1 MQTLTHA
8 ESFCIKD
15 RLQQALTMIENRTF
29 SIMANCEDGLFL
41 FLAVVSLMF
50 CEIFHFEK
58 ENIDRWIRCSNS
70 VVRIYRSQLN
80 HHKPQITTDTHH
92 FQLFPNKY
100 WRFQHLFILT
110 EIIEFPNTQ
119 TPAHTHTRTHT
130 RTPILSGR
138 YAAGTF
144 RFIAPRRSIVFLRLV
159 FIWPQSKNKPRT
171 GRWNRSV
178 DRWTWSCQRNWEQN
192 SEFLVM

>member
-1 MQTLTHA
+1 MTKKVLRLQDTRMSVYPTGIFYLFYCHLKNNADIDTCRI
-8 ESFCIKD
+8 FLIKD
-15 RLQQALTMIENRTF
+15 RFQQALTMIENRTF

-100 WRFQHLFILT
+100 WKFQHLFILT

-119 TPAHTHTRTHT
+119 TPAHTHTHTHT
-130 RTPILSGR
+130 HER
-138 YAAGTF
+138 
-144 RFIAPRRSIVFLRLV
+144 RFCPVDMLQV
-159 FIWPQSKNKPRT
+159 P
-171 GRWNRSV
+171 SV
-178 DRWTWSCQRNWEQN
+178 
-192 SEFLVM
+192 L